1 MLLPCMTRMR
11 RQGAERQQRRLIDR
25 GARVEEGAWR
35 LSSVASARDA
45 AAARRCPPRDAAA
58 AAAAVRPSGQGE
70 RRDRRE
76 SSELTSGKTFRR
88 SARERRSRLRAQRPS
103 AAAAARH
110 GTRPAAALPL
120 LLLLGR
126 CSVRLQHCI
135 CCRCACTWGCS
146 CLLLPPMRRAL
157 LLLLRCRTPCPRR
170 LRSDAHDTKRSRCR
184 AFPRTNIRCGRSA
197 ALHELGLLA
206 PSELALNR
214 GLAARRQLGC
224 RQTAAAAAI
233 RGG

>member
-45 AAARRCPPRDAAA
+45 AAAAARRCPPRNAAA
-58 AAAAVRPSGQGE
+58 AAAAVLSPRPSGQRE

-88 SARERRSRLRAQRPS
+88 SARERRLRLRAQRPS

-110 GTRPAAALPL
+110 GTRRRCRFCCSSAAAPCVCSTASAAAAPAPAL
-120 LLLLGR
+120 L
-126 CSVRLQHCI
+126 
-135 CCRCACTWGCS
+135 
-146 CLLLPPMRRAL
+146 MRRAL
-157 LLLLRCRTPCPRR
+157 ALALFLLLRCRTPCPRR
-170 LRSDAHDTKRSRCR
+170 FRGDAHDMKRSRCR